1 MLRLLLLCMLSF
13 GYTNQINNVSGNIEQ
28 FSLMNGN
35 SFIHNIVNDI
45 DTNLYSISFIQ
56 YPGHISSGQ
65 LLYLEKYKQYF
76 IQSKISTI
84 NYGLL
89 RDNDDEF
96 SASDYMIQIAVIK
109 QHSNNFMVGSSVG
122 YAKSHIAHYTS
133 SQLIQDIGFSYSY
146 FNELVI
152 IGFSIENMTHI
163 INEYSNI
170 TSQYTHYNNLSCQ
183 FNPQHINASLFI
195 NYISSSTNYSE
206 LVMALR
212 GSINNQF
219 HIFAGKSLYFSNDS
233 MNDIYRF
240 YDNVSLGIGV
250 KIPKYKFNFGLQYLG
265 DIGVVLGSS
274 LSVYTK

>member
-89 RDNDDEF
+89 RDNDNEF
-96 SASDYMIQIAVIK
+96 SASDYMIQIAIIK

-146 FNELVI
+146 FNDLVI
-152 IGFSIENMTHI
+152 ICFSIENMTHI
-163 INEYSNI
+163 INEYSNM

-183 FNPQHINASLFI
+183 LNPRYINASLFI
-195 NYISSSTNYSE
+195 NYIFYNVAGFSE
-206 LVMALR
+206 FDTFRSQQIRAGLIDRDTALNLAHKDNQYDMATLKEFMGQVGLNLEEVLTR
-212 GSINNQF
+212 
-219 HIFAGKSLYFSNDS
+219 
-233 MNDIYRF
+233 
-240 YDNVSLGIGV
+240 IGE
-250 KIPKYKFNFGLQYLG
+250 IPK
-265 DIGVVLGSS
+265 
-274 LSVYTK
+274 LS

>member
-13 GYTNQINNVSGNIEQ
+13 GYTNQVNNISGDIEQ

-35 SFIHNIVNDI
+35 SFINNIVNDI

-84 NYGLL
+84 NYGIL
-89 RDNDDEF
+89 RDNDNEF
-96 SASDYMIQIAVIK
+96 SASDYMIEIAVIK
-109 QHSNNFMVGSSVG
+109 QHSNNFMVGSSIG
-122 YAKSHIAHYTS
+122 YAKSHIANYTA
-133 SQLIQDIGFSYSY
+133 SQLIHDIGFSYSY

-163 INEYSNI
+163 ISEYSNI
-170 TSQYTHYNNLSCQ
+170 NSQYTHYNNLSFQ
-183 FNPQHINASLFI
+183 LNPQYINTSLFI

-206 LVMALR
+206 LVMSLR
-212 GSINNQF
+212 GSINNQL
-219 HIFAGKSLYFSNDS
+219 HVFAGKSFHLYNNSI
-233 MNDIYRF
+233 NDIYRF
-240 YDNVSLGIGV
+240 YDNISLGIGM
-250 KIPKYKFNFGLQYLG
+250 KIPKYQFNFGMQYLG